1 VKCPECGEEHA
12 DSDAFCIHCG
22 AGNPNVDDK
31 SVSPPPPPQTDTHEI
46 SLTPPPHLQLPRT
59 DEPSPKA
66 ATLYQVTQVQ
76 GIQITE
82 HMVWGGIGV
91 VSMLTVALG
100 SALPWANASLAGITF
115 SKNGLSGDGIR
126 TLILAVIGL
135 AVFAAGAVSKVKA
148 AFIIGLFLS
157 LFVLAMTSFDAVD
170 LTRVVPE
177 ASVRLASVTVGVGL
191 ILCIIGGA
199 IGLIAGIG
207 GTRVTERT

>member
-1 VKCPECGEEHA
+1 
-12 DSDAFCIHCG
+12 
-22 AGNPNVDDK
+22 
-31 SVSPPPPPQTDTHEI
+31 
-46 SLTPPPHLQLPRT
+46 
-59 DEPSPKA
+59 
-66 ATLYQVTQVQ
+66 
-76 GIQITE
+76 
-82 HMVWGGIGV
+82 MVWGGIGV